1 MYEIGIIGLGKLGL
15 PMLSAFVSRGFDVKG
30 YDINKTLVDEL
41 KQRKITIKEPGLEQ
55 ICRNDNNWQDRFTDN
70 FEEVFLHSDMMFLIL
85 PTPSKDDGSFERHY
99 IGSVLEACN
108 KLSSKHNV
116 KKDVTITST
125 LNPYDCDYFANLYN
139 NINIFY
145 SPEFIALGS
154 VVSDMLN
161 PDVCLIGCRDNAHK
175 LIDIYKMFYVKQPGY
190 FELSYVEAEVA
201 KISINSYITM
211 KITFANMIG
220 TYLYNITDGNRDKI
234 RRTLQAIGTDSR
246 INNKYFKFG
255 TGYGGTCF
263 PRDNRCLST
272 NLAKHGT
279 NVELP
284 KTTDKV
290 NDWLLSFF
298 TSKINLTNY
307 KNIVYVGLSY
317 KNGSDCLEESFVI
330 KLHELLYRQDK
341 AYYFI
346 DDKIECYD
354 NMIKLDNV
362 KSLDNQDTLYLFNY
376 GDESKLEGCNIFYF
390 WA

>member
-1 MYEIGIIGLGKLGL
+1 MYEIGVIGLGKLGL
-15 PMLSAFVSRGFDVKG
+15 PMLCAFVKRGFDVKG
-30 YDINKTLVDEL
+30 YDINTSLVNDL
-41 KQRKITIKEPGLEQ
+41 KQRKITSKEPLLQE
-55 ICRNDNNWQDRFTDN
+55 ICRDDNNWESRFSNN

-85 PTPSKDDGSFERHY
+85 PTPSKIDGTFERNY
-99 IGSVLEACN
+99 IGNILKECN
-108 KLSSKHNV
+108 ILSIKHNI

-125 LNPYDCDYFANLYN
+125 LNPYDCDYFADLYP

-145 SPEFIALGS
+145 SPEFIALGT

-175 LIDIYKMFYVKQPGY
+175 LIDIYKMFYVKQPSY

-220 TYLYNITDGNRDKI
+220 TYLYNITDGDRDKI
-234 RRTLQAIGTDSR
+234 RRTLQAIGTDTR

-263 PRDNRCLST
+263 PRDNRCLTT
-272 NLAKHGT
+272 NLSKFGT
-279 NVELP
+279 NVSLAS
-284 KTTDKV
+284 TTDSV

-298 TSKINLTNY
+298 ESKINLTNY

-317 KNGSDCLEESFVI
+317 KKGSDCLEESFVI
-330 KLHELLYRQDK
+330 KLHELLLRHNK
-341 AYYFI
+341 NYYFI
-346 DDKIECYD
+346 DDNID
-354 NMIKLDNV
+354 SFTTMIKLIDV
-362 KSLDNQDTLYLFNY
+362 SILDNADTLYLFNY
-376 GDESKLEGCNIFYF
+376 GDETQLEGCNIFYF